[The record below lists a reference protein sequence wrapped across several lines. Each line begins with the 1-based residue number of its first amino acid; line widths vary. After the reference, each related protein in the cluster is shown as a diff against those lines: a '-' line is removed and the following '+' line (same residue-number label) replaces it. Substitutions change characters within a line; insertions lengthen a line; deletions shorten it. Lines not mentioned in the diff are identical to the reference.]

1 MSKQNLVKKEKTNI
15 FFVIAAVVLIAGGIF
30 WWNGPKKDDSLKQ
43 EPKKEDKVIAEDGS
57 KTINQPPVVKEI
69 VVVASEFSFSPSSIA
84 VKQGESVR
92 LIFKNE
98 GETTHNLTI
107 QGLNKQTN
115 TIGGGQ
121 IDVLEFTAPT
131 SGIYDFICSVSDH
144 RARGMTGKFIAQ

>member
-1 MSKQNLVKKEKTNI
+1 MSQQNLVKKENPNV
-15 FFVIAAVVLIAGGIF
+15 FFVIAAVVLIAGGIL
-30 WWNGPKKDDSLKQ
+30 WWNVAKKDDSPKQ
-43 EPKKEDKVIAEDGS
+43 ELKKEDKVIAEDS
-57 KTINQPPVVKEI
+57 PQTANQPPAVKEI
-69 VVVASEFSFSPSSIA
+69 VIVGSDFSFSPSSIA

-121 IDVLEFTAPT
+121 IDVLEFTAPV

-144 RARGMTGKFIAQ
+144 RARGMTGKFITQ